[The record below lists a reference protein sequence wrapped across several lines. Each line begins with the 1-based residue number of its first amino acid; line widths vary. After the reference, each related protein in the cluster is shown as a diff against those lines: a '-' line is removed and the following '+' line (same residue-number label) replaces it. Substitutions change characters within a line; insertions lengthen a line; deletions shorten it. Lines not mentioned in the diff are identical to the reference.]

1 MLFWSGP
8 ASWARWTWTACCS
21 AGFAG
26 AAWRAWARVSAK
38 LTLWSGV
45 VPPAVIAGAAVPGVG
60 LMPAGSVETEGV
72 AAAPPENFLMDAAGS
87 RSEEHTSELQSLMR
101 ISYAVFCLKKQKKT
115 TQTHTT
121 CRKYTTDTQPQ
132 LVHQSIRQTQTNI
145 T

>member
-1 MLFWSGP
+1 MLIVSWP
-8 ASWARWTWTACCS
+8 ATWARWTCTAICS

-26 AAWRAWARVSAK
+26 APWRAWARVSAK

-87 RSEEHTSELQSLMR
+87 SETLAVAVWPALAAGLAVAAACRSEEHTSELQSLMR
-101 ISYAVFCLKKQKKT
+101 TSYAVFRLKKKK
-115 TQTHTT
+115 
-121 CRKYTTDTQPQ
+121 R
-132 LVHQSIRQTQTNI
+132 L
-145 T
+145 